1 MADGHLGCFN
11 VLTIYCCEYW
21 GSLYLFEL
29 WFSLVMCPVGR
40 LLVLFLSF
48 LRKLHTVFH
57 RGCISLYS
65 HQQCKRVPFSRW
77 LLQHFLFVDFFDG
90 LLTTVSWF
98 LIVVLICISLIING
112 VEHLLMCLLA
122 ICRSSLENKLFFHVK
137 VSNVLG
143 ILVDQSNEGRG
154 QWWLWEICEALL
166 PSSSI

>member
-11 VLTIYCCEYW
+11 VLTIYCYEYW

-29 WFSLVMCPVGR
+29 LFSLVMCPVGR

-48 LRKLHTVFH
+48 LSKLHTVFH

-65 HQQCKRVPFSRW
+65 HQQCKTSPA
-77 LLQHFLFVDFFDG
+77 LFVCRFFDG
-90 LLTTVSWF
+90 LLTTVRWF

-137 VSNVLG
+137 GSNVLG
-143 ILVDQSNEGRG
+143 ILVDQNNEGRG